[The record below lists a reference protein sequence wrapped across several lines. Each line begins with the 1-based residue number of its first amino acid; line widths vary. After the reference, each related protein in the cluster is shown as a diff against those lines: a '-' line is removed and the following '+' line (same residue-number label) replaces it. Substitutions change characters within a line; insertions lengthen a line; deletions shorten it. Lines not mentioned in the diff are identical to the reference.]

1 MKNDAPESSSEEYLR
16 QHTVGELKQLSGPIC
31 LVEYDPEW
39 PHHFQSEVHC
49 IQAALGDRAL
59 RIEHTGSTAVPGL
72 PAKPVIDIVLAVAD
86 SAQEAEY
93 VPPLE
98 RAGYQLQIREP
109 DWYEHRLLQ
118 KAAPEVNLHVFSMD
132 CPEIERM
139 LAFRDWLRITPGDRD
154 LYAHCKRDL
163 AQRQWKYTQDYADAK
178 TAVIEEILTRARN
191 SAKANV

>member
-1 MKNDAPESSSEEYLR
+1 MKNNAPESPSEEYLR
-16 QHTVGELKQLSGPIC
+16 QHTVGELKALSGPIY

-39 PHHFQSEVHC
+39 PCHFQKEAHR

-59 RIEHTGSTAVPGL
+59 RIEHTGSTSVPDL

-93 VPPLE
+93 VPALE

-109 DWYEHRLLQ
+109 AWYEHRLFQ
-118 KAAPEVNLHVFSMD
+118 RPDPEVDLHVFSAD

-154 LYAHCKRDL
+154 LYARCKRGV
-163 AQRQWKYTQDYADAK
+163 AQQDWKYIQDYADAK
-178 TAVIEEILTRARN
+178 TAVIEEILARARN
-191 SAKANV
+191 SAKANG